1 MASIWATLRRPVL
14 AVAGVASMCG
24 LWEAYKAIDG
34 TVLGWHMPARSDDSS
49 MPHVWTILGRL
60 NDPENRGTESH
71 SVARAV
77 FDASWH
83 TLRLA
88 GAALLVGTVVG
99 LALAVF
105 MQRFKVAERALV
117 PYVVISQ
124 TIPLIALATVVVT
137 WGSRLVLFGMHWK
150 SWMSVA
156 LIAGYLAFCP
166 IAVGALR
173 GLQSPGEASVEL
185 MDSMAAGRWATL
197 TKLRFPAAVPYLIPA
212 FRLAAASAVVGAIVA
227 EISIG
232 KSGGIG
238 RLILEYS
245 REATSDPAKVY
256 TAMLGAAALGLLV
269 AGAVQVVDRFAMRHR
284 PVGLRS

>member
-1 MASIWATLRRPVL
+1 VSLSATVRRPVL
-14 AVAGVASMCG
+14 AVAGVALLCG
-24 LWEAYKAIDG
+24 LWELYKAIDG
-34 TVLGWHMPARSDDSS
+34 TVFGWHMAARSDDSS

-60 NDPENRGTESH
+60 NDPENRGTASR

-77 FDASWH
+77 LDASWH

-88 GAALLVGTVVG
+88 GAALLVGAVVG
-99 LALAVF
+99 LSLAVL
-105 MQRFKVAERALV
+105 MHRFKLAERALL

-124 TIPLIALATVVVT
+124 TIPLIALAPVVVT
-137 WGSRLVLFGMHWK
+137 WGSRLVLFGMQWR

-173 GLQSPGEASVEL
+173 GLKSPPEASVEL
-185 MDSMAAGRWATL
+185 MESMAASRWDTL

-232 KSGGIG
+232 KRGGIG

-256 TAMLGAAALGLLV
+256 TAMLGAALLGLVV
-269 AGAVQVVDRFAMRHR
+269 AGVVQLVDRYLMRHR
-284 PVGLRS
+284 PVGVRS

>member
-1 MASIWATLRRPVL
+1 VSLSATVRRPVL
-14 AVAGVASMCG
+14 AVAGVALLCG
-24 LWEAYKAIDG
+24 LWELYKAIDG
-34 TVLGWHMPARSDDSS
+34 TVFGWHMAARSDDSS

-60 NDPENRGTESH
+60 NDPENRGTASRL
-71 SVARAV
+71 VARAV
-77 FDASWH
+77 LDASWH

-88 GAALLVGTVVG
+88 GAALLVGAVVG
-99 LALAVF
+99 LSLAVL
-105 MQRFKVAERALV
+105 MHRFKLAERALL

-124 TIPLIALATVVVT
+124 TIPLIALAPVVVT
-137 WGSRLVLFGMHWK
+137 WGSRLVLFGMQWR

-173 GLQSPGEASVEL
+173 GLKSPPEASVEL
-185 MDSMAAGRWATL
+185 MESMAASRWDTL

-232 KSGGIG
+232 KRGGIG

-256 TAMLGAAALGLLV
+256 TAMLGAALLGLVV
-269 AGAVQVVDRFAMRHR
+269 AGVVQLVDRYLMRHR
-284 PVGLRS
+284 TVGVRS

>member
-1 MASIWATLRRPVL
+1 VL
-14 AVAGVASMCG
+14 AATGVMALCG
-24 LWEAYKAIDG
+24 LWEGYKAIDG
-34 TVLGWHMPARSDDSS
+34 TVFGWHLAARSDDSS

-60 NDPENRGTESH
+60 NDPENRGTASH

-88 GAALLVGTVVG
+88 GAALLVGAVVG
-99 LALAVF
+99 LLLAVL
-105 MQRFKVAERALV
+105 MHRFKLAEKALL

-124 TIPLIALATVVVT
+124 TIPLIALAPVVVT
-137 WGSRLVLFGMHWK
+137 WGSRLVVFGMQWK

-173 GLQSPGEASVEL
+173 GLKSPPEASVEL
-185 MDSMAAGRWATL
+185 MESMAASRWDTL

-232 KSGGIG
+232 KRGGIG

-256 TAMLGAAALGLLV
+256 TAMLGAALLGLVV
-269 AGAVQVVDRFAMRHR
+269 AGVVQLIDRYLMRHR
-284 PVGLRS
+284 PVGLES